1 MAWEDVPH
9 ELDSM
14 THPNF
19 SGFAEP
25 SEDLAAEREKQILEH
40 LPQVRWI
47 AMRLHER
54 LPNSSL
60 EDLISI
66 GTVGLINAVDNF
78 DPSHNAKLKTY
89 AEYKIRGAI
98 LDSVRGSDGVPT
110 HKRKHI
116 REVQCAMEVLEQRL
130 QGAPSEE
137 QIAEQLGISLDLY
150 REWLLDLR
158 GITIGSLDAAASEDD
173 PRSLMYFIADP
184 DDQSPARLLEKRE
197 LEKVI
202 EQCVKDM
209 PRNEKLVLDLYYKQE
224 LNIREIASILKIHI
238 TRVSQIK
245 SQAILRLRSYVE
257 AQWPS
262 AKGGRA

>member
-1 MAWEDVPH
+1 MRH
-9 ELDSM
+9 ELDTM
-14 THPNF
+14 THPNI
-19 SGFAEP
+19 SRFAEP

-54 LPNSSL
+54 LQDVASL

-78 DPSHNAKLKTY
+78 DPTRNAKLKTY

-98 LDSVRGSDGVPT
+98 LDSVRGSDGVPA

-116 REVQCAMEVLEQRL
+116 REVQRAMEVLEQRL
-130 QGAPSEE
+130 QSAPSEE

-150 REWLLDLR
+150 RELLLDLR
-158 GITIGSLDAAASEDD
+158 GITIGSLDAAASDD
-173 PRSLMYFIADP
+173 DSRSLMYFIADP
-184 DDQSPARLLEKRE
+184 DDQSPARLLEKHE

-202 EQCVKDM
+202 EEGVKDL

-245 SQAILRLRSYVE
+245 SQAILRLRGYVE

-262 AKGGRA
+262 AKGGRT

>member
-1 MAWEDVPH
+1 MSMP
-9 ELDSM
+9 M
-14 THPNF
+14 THSNTCK
-19 SGFAEP
+19 FAEP
-25 SEDLAAEREKQILEH
+25 GEDLAAKRERLILEH

-54 LPNSSL
+54 LPHSTSL

-89 AEYKIRGAI
+89 AEHKIRGAI

-116 REVQCAMEVLEQRL
+116 REVQRAMEILEQRL
-130 QGAPSEE
+130 QTAPSEE
-137 QIAEQLGISLDLY
+137 QIAEELGISVAIY

-158 GITIGSLDAAASEDD
+158 GITMGSLDAAASPDD
-173 PRSLMYFIADP
+173 SRSLMYFIAEP
-184 DDQSPARLLEKRE
+184 DDQSPARLLEKSE
-197 LEKVI
+197 LERVI
-202 EQCVKDM
+202 EQGVKNM
-209 PRNEKLVLDLYYKQE
+209 PRMEGLVLDLYYKQE
-224 LNIREIASILKIHI
+224 LNTREIASILKIHI

-245 SQAILRLRSYVE
+245 SQAVLRLRSQLE